1 MIVDGAP
8 STPGDD
14 TSSLLEIFDIYRHVR
29 RLGDARGPA
38 AIDQHVG
45 AAVSG

>member
-14 TSSLLEIFDIYRHVR
+14 TSSLMEIFDIYRHVR
-29 RLGDARGPA
+29 RLSDPNGPA
-38 AIDQHVG
+38 AVDQHVD